1 MLILA
6 STLGIHSSLTPES
19 KKEKLA
25 CSCVKKKNPLSH
37 SSKPMGGG
45 QAGNDGNIV
54 T

>member
-6 STLGIHSSLTPES
+6 NTLGFHSSLTPES

-25 CSCVKKKNPLSH
+25 CISVKKKNPSSH
-37 SSKPMGGG
+37 SSKLRGGG
-45 QAGNDGNIV
+45 QAGNDG